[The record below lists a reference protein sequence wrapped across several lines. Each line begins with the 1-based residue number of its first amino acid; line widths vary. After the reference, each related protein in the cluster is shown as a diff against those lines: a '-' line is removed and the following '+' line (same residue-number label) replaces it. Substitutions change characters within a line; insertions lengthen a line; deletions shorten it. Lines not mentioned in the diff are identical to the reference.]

1 MKQATKDALLAFLG
15 DRTDDDAISILETI
29 NDDGIDD
36 ASIPQDVGFQL
47 VQLLKGQWWDLA
59 LKFRVNFKRIQI
71 HHRTVLS

>member
-1 MKQATKDALLAFLG
+1 MDSVRDFRVLLG
-15 DRTDDDAISILETI
+15 DDETVVSVHDQPLPH
-29 NDDGIDD
+29 DDGIDD

-71 HHRTVLS
+71 HHRTVPS

>member
-1 MKQATKDALLAFLG
+1 MNSERDFRVLLG
-15 DRTDDDAISILETI
+15 DDETVVSVH
-29 NDDGIDD
+29 NQPLPHDDGIDD

-47 VQLLKGQWWDLA
+47 VQLFKGQRWNLA